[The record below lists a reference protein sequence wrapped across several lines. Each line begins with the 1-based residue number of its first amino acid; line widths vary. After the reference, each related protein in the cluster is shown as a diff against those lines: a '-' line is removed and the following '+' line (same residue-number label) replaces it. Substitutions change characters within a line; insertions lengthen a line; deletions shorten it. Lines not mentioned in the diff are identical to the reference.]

1 VAGRLPAAVLA
12 RRAARG
18 ERRAFE
24 QIYRRFNQELYRYC
38 LAILRDPHDAED
50 ALQATMAAALRAL
63 PGERRH
69 LALRP
74 WLYRVAHN
82 ESVSLL
88 RGRGAPGPV
97 EPDAILAAE
106 PSAEVHLERRSRL
119 RRLVADLRS
128 LPERQR
134 SAIVM
139 RELSGL
145 SYEDIGGAL
154 QSSEAAA
161 RQTVYEAR
169 TALRDL
175 EEGRE
180 MECEVV
186 REALSMRDGR
196 RLRGRKL
203 RSHLATCD
211 GCRGFGAAIG
221 QRRDDLQA
229 LCPPLPALAASGLL
243 ASLVGGSAAGG
254 AGGTVGATGVGAGA
268 AGMLGGG
275 LAGSAAVKGVSLAA
289 AVALAAGAAD
299 IGGVINLPSPISA
312 DERTDPDGEAPGG
325 AGARGTSDLDGGGAP
340 EPAAATSRHRFGVA
354 SQDGGQ
360 GTASGASH
368 GARNTPAAQAAGGAT
383 EPSTPPVAA
392 GGSEVAEAPA
402 GPGREEPD
410 EEATPPA
417 RPRAKDPGA
426 AGAPG
431 WPAIASPGKLERPEQ
446 AAASPDKPE
455 RRERPPAAER
465 SGGAPDPPSSSNAPT
480 ESRGGAAGSRPDGSE
495 PRPPAEARGS
505 AGKRAAP
512 KPE

>member
-97 EPDAILAAE
+97 ESDAILATE

-203 RSHLATCD
+203 RGHLATCD

-275 LAGSAAVKGVSLAA
+275 LAGSAAVKGASLAA

-325 AGARGTSDLDGGGAP
+325 AGAGGTSGVGGGRGGAP
-340 EPAAATSRHRFGVA
+340 EPAAATSRHRFGAA
-354 SQDGGQ
+354 SQADGQ
-360 GTASGASH
+360 GTASGTSH
-368 GARNTPAAQAAGGAT
+368 GTRNAPAAQAAGGAT
-383 EPSTPPVAA
+383 GPSNPPAA
-392 GGSEVAEAPA
+392 GGSDVVEAPA
-402 GPGREEPD
+402 GPGRGKPA
-410 EEATPPA
+410 EEATAHA
-417 RPRAKDPGA
+417 RPRADDPNA

-431 WPAIASPGKLERPEQ
+431 WPAAASPGEPERPEQ
-446 AAASPDKPE
+446 
-455 RRERPPAAER
+455 PPAAER
-465 SGGAPDPPSSSNAPT
+465 SGGASDPPSSSNAPA
-480 ESRGGAAGSRPDGSE
+480 ESRGGAVSSRPDGSE

-512 KPE
+512 TPE